1 MIDWNYKY
9 HVYFPILS
17 LSIAMTKVE
26 PLFIVRNPPKPE
38 DIEFQKEWNPD
49 TIQGYKD
56 FMCIL
61 LSNSLLVVF
70 VIILVMLYQ
79 ILKTY
84 R

>member
-1 MIDWNYKY
+1 
-9 HVYFPILS
+9 
-17 LSIAMTKVE
+17 MTKVE
-26 PLFIVRNPPKPE
+26 PLFIVRNPPPQPE

-49 TIQGYKD
+49 KIQGYKD

-61 LSNSLLVVF
+61 FSNSLLVVF

-84 R
+84 C